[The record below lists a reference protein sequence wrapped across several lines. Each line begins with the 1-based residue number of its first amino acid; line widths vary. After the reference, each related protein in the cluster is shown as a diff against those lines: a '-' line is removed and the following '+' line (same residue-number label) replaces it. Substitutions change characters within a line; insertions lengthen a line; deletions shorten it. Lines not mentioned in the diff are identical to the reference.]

1 MYNIMYNIHNANY
14 TISNTK
20 KIHKKKNQ
28 FQLNLTTCNIHS
40 FYLNTTEEFSCS
52 RSTIFV

>member
-1 MYNIMYNIHNANY
+1 MQITQSAIQRKY
-14 TISNTK
+14 TE
-20 KIHKKKNQ
+20 KNQ

-52 RSTIFV
+52 RSTIFVLHI